1 MWPIR
6 AIKTGIKA
14 RNKTKKRRE
23 SRKLIGR
30 GDHQAYSY
38 GVRTNVTFP
47 SLSTFQMV
55 GPSWW
60 TDRNAEPQ
68 KEIVDLFLSIPF
80 ECLCALWGPVCVGS
94 PIGLCVFLI
103 TKF

>member
-14 RNKTKKRRE
+14 RNKTKERRE

-38 GVRTNVTFP
+38 GVRTNVTFS
-47 SLSTFQMV
+47 SLFHFSDGWAELV
-55 GPSWW
+55 DGPKRR
-60 TDRNAEPQ
+60 TPKRN
-68 KEIVDLFLSIPF
+68 
-80 ECLCALWGPVCVGS
+80 C
-94 PIGLCVFLI
+94 
-103 TKF
+103 